1 MEIPDIDTGGIQ
13 INNVGIR
20 NIDIPNV
27 YVSDWLIQNPP
38 MALPIYPPVTSV
50 VGTPVVNMPGCV
62 EAHQESNKNTALKDE
77 DPDGTRVYC
86 DAGSPSFYPIDYDA
100 SRLELTQPD
109 QKPPP
114 IKPPEAPE
122 TETPETPAVPN
133 TGDTGSVE
141 CPTRA
146 QELKEPVG
154 HIKGDLKVTGYEL
167 VGKEC
172 IQVTEKIEVVE
183 QIIGNIPSAG
193 AVTATASIAV
203 VATSSAILAK
213 PLADML
219 LKVVKPVVKKVIK
232 KVQGL
237 LGKTPPKLSSAEI
250 RADKYREKKGLPPI
264 KWHKKKK
271 KD

>member
-1 MEIPDIDTGGIQ
+1 M
-13 INNVGIR
+13 
-20 NIDIPNV
+20 
-27 YVSDWLIQNPP
+27 
-38 MALPIYPPVTSV
+38 
-50 VGTPVVNMPGCV
+50 
-62 EAHQESNKNTALKDE
+62 
-77 DPDGTRVYC
+77 YC

-100 SRLELTQPD
+100 SRLELTQEK
-109 QKPPP
+109 QEPPP
-114 IKPPEAPE
+114 IKPPKAPE
-122 TETPETPAVPN
+122 TETPETPDVPN
-133 TGDTGSVE
+133 TGDTGNVE

-183 QIIGNIPSAG
+183 QIVGNIPSAG

-237 LGKTPPKLSSAEI
+237 LGKTPPKLSPAEI